1 MTSTVTLQ
9 LKTLNINN
17 INRIKM
23 KNNNENLIY
32 ISKSI
37 IENLDLKN
45 YISHAKLYKSDSLGK
60 VQINDLK
67 KEALKLATNE
77 ETN

>member
-1 MTSTVTLQ
+1 
-9 LKTLNINN
+9 
-17 INRIKM
+17 M

-67 KEALKLATNE
+67 KEALKLATNDFE
-77 ETN
+77 RTYIFVDRVLKQVNLLLLQ